1 MCGVEVRRNRNTS
14 GTLFYCMKTVE
25 DAMTEDVL
33 TCAPDEE
40 VSVVARRLREKDV
53 SGAPVVE
60 DGRVVGVVSEADLL
74 DLLDT
79 KQEDANIWLPSPF
92 EAIELPLRAFPW
104 RDWAEKHGLLEE
116 TLQDVG
122 ATPVRKV
129 MSKKPR
135 TVSPS
140 MPLDEAAGVM
150 VRTGY
155 NRLPVVRDDEL
166 VGIVTRGDVL
176 DGMSGGS

>member
-1 MCGVEVRRNRNTS
+1 
-14 GTLFYCMKTVE
+14 MKTVE
-25 DAMTEDVL
+25 EVMTADVL

-40 VSVVARRLREKDV
+40 VSSVARRLREKDV

-79 KQEDANIWLPSPF
+79 KQEDTNIWLPSPF
-92 EAIELPLRAFPW
+92 EAFELPLRAFPW
-104 RDWAEKHGLLEE
+104 REWAEKHGLLKQALEDIGE
-116 TLQDVG
+116 K
-122 ATPVRKV
+122 PVRKI
-129 MSKKPR
+129 MTKKPR
-135 TVSPS
+135 TISPTTS
-140 MPLDEAAGVM
+140 LDEAAGIM

-176 DGMSGGS
+176 DGMSGGDDRQRSQ

>member
-1 MCGVEVRRNRNTS
+1 
-14 GTLFYCMKTVE
+14 MKTVA
-25 DAMTEDVL
+25 DAMTTDVV

-40 VSVVARRLREKDV
+40 ASVVARRLREEDV

-60 DGRVVGVVSEADLL
+60 DESVVGVVSEADLL
-74 DLLDT
+74 DLIDT
-79 KQEDANIWLPSPF
+79 RQEDANIWLPSPF

-104 RDWAEKHGLLEE
+104 REWAEKHDLLKNTVRDIGE
-116 TLQDVG
+116 
-122 ATPVRKV
+122 TPVRGV

-135 TVSPS
+135 TVSPPT
-140 MPLDEAAGVM
+140 PLDEAAGVM

-155 NRLPVVRDDEL
+155 NRLPVVEDDEL

-176 DGMSGGS
+176 DGISGSGVE

>member
-1 MCGVEVRRNRNTS
+1 
-14 GTLFYCMKTVE
+14 MKTIADV
-25 DAMTEDVL
+25 MTTDVV
-33 TCAPDEE
+33 TCRPDEE
-40 VSVVARRLREKDV
+40 VSVVARRLREEDV
-53 SGAPVVE
+53 SGAPVVDE
-60 DGRVVGVVSEADLL
+60 ESVVGVVSEADLL

-79 KQEDANIWLPSPF
+79 RQEDANIWLPSPF

-104 RDWAEKHGLLEE
+104 REWAEKHGILEE

-122 ATPVRKV
+122 ATPVRSV

-135 TVSPS
+135 TVPPTT
-140 MPLDEAAGVM
+140 PLEEAAGVM

-155 NRLPVVRDDEL
+155 NRLPIVDEDDRL

-176 DGMSGGS
+176 DGMSSSG